1 MKKNLNAG
9 DRIVDE
15 DKDKGIVDEYI
26 YPHSFH
32 SDGFIRYTLDN
43 GRSCHG
49 NASGI
54 KKTN

>member
-1 MKKNLNAG
+1 MKKNLKPG

-32 SDGFIRYTLDN
+32 PDGFIRYTLDD

-54 KKTN
+54 KKAK